1 MRNGVT
7 IGIAT
12 VALLLTT
19 TIQSAQPEPSPLEV
33 VNRRMQYYNDHRVD
47 AMLELYGDD
56 IAVYTYPDKLLGKGK
71 VHLRR
76 TFEEILADKSVRV
89 TITQQL
95 SKDSYVINNE
105 TVSYA
110 GKPTQYVSIYE
121 VRGGLIRSVRFVR
134 D

>member
-1 MRNGVT
+1 MRNGFT
-7 IGIAT
+7 LSLLT
-12 VALLLTT
+12 LALLFTNT
-19 TIQSAQPEPSPLEV
+19 PYSAEPEPTPLEI

-71 VHLRR
+71 AHLRR
-76 TFEEILADKSVRV
+76 TLEEILADKSVRV
-89 TITQQL
+89 TVTQQL
-95 SKDSYVINNE
+95 AKDSYVINNE
-105 TVSYA
+105 SVSYA

-121 VRGGLIRSVRFVR
+121 VKGGLIRSVRFVR